1 MNRTLVL
8 LAILLISTS
17 VGASAATTVTHI
29 TVSGEGTVALVPD
42 QATIRASVITNSDSA
57 ENAVSQNNTIY
68 AHLVDAAVATG
79 VTRDDVTLAYY
90 NINYVPPPRPAPG
103 EVAPTGQFGYVVSRS
118 FDVKVRSVGKAGTV
132 VDALTKA
139 GITNVESVSFGVT
152 DPSRARASATSKAM
166 ADARAKADEIARAAG
181 LRVIGIDQISYGGAI
196 RPPVPMMRTMAV
208 GAASAPTVFDSG
220 NVNVT
225 ADLTVVFLAQP

>member
-1 MNRTLVL
+1 MNRTLAL
-8 LAILLISTS
+8 LAFLLISTS
-17 VGASAATTVTHI
+17 VAASAATVVTHI
-29 TVSGEGTVALVPD
+29 TVTGEGTVALVPD

-68 AHLVDAAVATG
+68 AHLVDAAVAAG
-79 VTRDDVTLAYY
+79 VMRDAITLAYY
-90 NINYVPPPRPAPG
+90 NISYNPRPKLAPG

-118 FDVKVRSVGKAGTV
+118 FDVKVRNAGKAGTV

-139 GITNVESVSFGVT
+139 GVTNVENVSFGVA
-152 DPSRARASATSKAM
+152 DPSRALASATSKAM
-166 ADARAKADEIARAAG
+166 ADARTKADEIARAAG
-181 LRVIGIDQISYGGAI
+181 LHVVGIDQISYGGAI
-196 RPPVPMMRTMAV
+196 RPPAPMMRTMAM
-208 GAASAPTVFDSG
+208 ASAPTVFDSG

>member
-1 MNRTLVL
+1 MKKTLALVAML
-8 LAILLISTS
+8 LVATIS
-17 VGASAATTVTHI
+17 AAPAATTTHI

-42 QATIRASVITNSDSA
+42 QATIRASVVTNADSA

-79 VTRDDVTLAYY
+79 VARDDITLAYY
-90 NINYVPPPRPAPG
+90 NINYNPRPKPAPG
-103 EVAPTGQFGYVVSRS
+103 EIAPAGQFGYVVSRS
-118 FDVKVRSVGKAGTV
+118 FDVKVRSVAKTGTV

-139 GITNVESVSFGVT
+139 GVTNVDNVSFGVA
-152 DPSRARASATSKAM
+152 DSSRALAIATAKAM
-166 ADARAKADEIARAAG
+166 ADARTKADEIARAAG
-181 LRVIGIDQISYGGAI
+181 LHVVGIDQIAYGGGI
-196 RPPVPMMRTMAV
+196 RTPVPMMKTMAMS
-208 GAASAPTVFDSG
+208 AAAPTVFDSG